1 MTGFIVFVV
10 IMIIFWVSRTAVKT
24 KGNGS
29 KTPSPRVQALMQ
41 KIEQANGLAP
51 GTIRGQYA
59 KPTSGAPLPTTQ
71 PAPGIPQ
78 TGRAQSSAQLA
89 GMLQSRLQAGQQ
101 QARAGQYAAPAQ
113 GQAPAG
119 PPAQFAPP
127 VQYQPAPSQY
137 QPAPNQYQ
145 PAPNQYGAPGQFQP
159 QWQPQYQQH
168 HAEHSLPAPNSPLEK
183 RVRELM
189 KSGNEVPAIRLLCD
203 EQDLGIIE
211 AQKYARS
218 LIAPAAKPGQT
229 ASDSDRPAREEE
241 DNRYVGSAA
250 FAESVF
256 DLDRD
261 ENVWASGWVE
271 KPEPD
276 DRSDMDEL
284 WQTVRNAGRP
294 TNPPG

>member
-1 MTGFIVFVV
+1 
-10 IMIIFWVSRTAVKT
+10 
-24 KGNGS
+24 
-29 KTPSPRVQALMQ
+29 
-41 KIEQANGLAP
+41 
-51 GTIRGQYA
+51 
-59 KPTSGAPLPTTQ
+59 
-71 PAPGIPQ
+71 
-78 TGRAQSSAQLA
+78 
-89 GMLQSRLQAGQQ
+89 MLQSLLQAGQQ

-127 VQYQPAPSQY
+127 VQYQPAPGQY

-189 KSGNEVPAIRLLCD
+189 MSGNEVPAIRLLCD

-218 LIAPAAKPGQT
+218 LIAPAAKPGAAAT
-229 ASDSDRPAREEE
+229 SDSDRSTSDEE

-284 WQTVRNAGRP
+284 WQTVRDAGRP
-294 TNPPG
+294 TTPPGSTK

>member
-1 MTGFIVFVV
+1 MTGFIIFVV
-10 IMIIFWVSRTAVKT
+10 LMIIFGFGRNAAKKQQKS
-24 KGNGS
+24 GQ
-29 KTPSPRVQALMQ
+29 PSARVQALMA
-41 KIEQANGLAP
+41 KIQAQQAANQP
-51 GTIRGQYA
+51 PVVQGQY
-59 KPTSGAPLPTTQ
+59 TQ
-71 PAPGIPQ
+71 PASGQPLPAAPPP
-78 TGRAQSSAQLA
+78 GRAQTSAQLA
-89 GMLQSRLQAGQQ
+89 GMLQSLLQAGQQ
-101 QARAGQYAAPAQ
+101 AGQQPGVPVAQ
-113 GQAPAG
+113 YG
-119 PPAQFAPP
+119 PP
-127 VQYQPAPSQY
+127 VQFQPAPSQY
-137 QPAPNQYQ
+137 QQAAPGQYQ
-145 PAPNQYGAPGQFQP
+145 PAPVQQYQPTPSQYAAPGQFQP

-168 HAEHSLPAPNSPLEK
+168 HAEHSLPAPNSPLER

-218 LIAPAAKPGQT
+218 LIAPAGKPQAAT
-229 ASDSDRPAREEE
+229 SDSDRPERDE
-241 DNRYVGSAA
+241 NRYVGSAA

-294 TNPPG
+294 SPNQS

>member
-1 MTGFIVFVV
+1 MTGFIIFVV
-10 IMIIFWVSRTAVKT
+10 LMIIFGFGRNAAKKQQKS
-24 KGNGS
+24 GQ
-29 KTPSPRVQALMQ
+29 PSPRVQALMA
-41 KIEQANGLAP
+41 KIQAQQAASQP
-51 GTIRGQYA
+51 PVVQGQY
-59 KPTSGAPLPTTQ
+59 TQ
-71 PAPGIPQ
+71 PASGQPVPVQPLPVPGAQ
-78 TGRAQSSAQLA
+78 QSGRAQSSAQLA
-89 GMLQSRLQAGQQ
+89 GMLQSLLQAGQQ
-101 QARAGQYAAPAQ
+101 AGQQPGVPVAQ
-113 GQAPAG
+113 Y
-119 PPAQFAPP
+119 APP
-127 VQYQPAPSQY
+127 VQFQPAQTQYQPAPSQY
-137 QPAPNQYQ
+137 A
-145 PAPNQYGAPGQFQP
+145 APGQFEP

-168 HAEHSLPAPNSPLEK
+168 HAEHSFPAPGSALER

-218 LIAPAAKPGQT
+218 LIAPAGKTAAA
-229 ASDSDRPAREEE
+229 ASDGERPARDE
-241 DNRYVGSAA
+241 DENRYVGSAA

-294 TNPPG
+294 SPDQR